1 MRLHVFRLLPGQ
13 DLKKEL
19 AKFTSTNNIEA
30 ACIVTVVGSLT
41 KATLRLA
48 DESVTKAFNE
58 KFEIVSCVGT
68 LSPNGLHIHVS
79 LSGEDGKTIGGHLKD
94 GCTIY
99 TTAEVVIAEMED
111 FSFSRELDA
120 RTGCRE
126 LRIHRQH
133 G

>member
-1 MRLHVFRLLPGQ
+1 MRLHAIRLLPGQ
-13 DLKKEL
+13 DLKEEL
-19 AKFTSTNNIEA
+19 ARFTTSNNIEA
-30 ACIVTVVGSLT
+30 ACVVTVVGSLT

-48 DESVTKAFNE
+48 DESVTRTFNE

-68 LSPNGLHIHVS
+68 LSPEGLHIHVS

-99 TTAEVVIAEMED
+99 TTAEVVIVELED
-111 FSFSRELDA
+111 FSFGRELDE

-126 LRIHRQH
+126 LRILRQH